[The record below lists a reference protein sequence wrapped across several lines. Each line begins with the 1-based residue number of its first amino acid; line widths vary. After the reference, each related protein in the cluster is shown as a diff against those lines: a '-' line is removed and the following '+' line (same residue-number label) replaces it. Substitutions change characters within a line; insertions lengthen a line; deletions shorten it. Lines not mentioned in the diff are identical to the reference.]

1 MNQHNQKLYNDFVS
15 NLQTYEKIK
24 DIAFKA
30 VRDIIAENHIYITA
44 MEARVK
50 DPKSLAG
57 KLELKGEK
65 YHSIND
71 ITDLVGMRVITFYTD
86 EVDKIAALVE
96 KTFNVDWGD
105 SVDKRQIQKSDSFGY
120 LSLHYICS
128 IPESMYYDP
137 EHPEINKI
145 RFEIQMRT
153 ALQHVWSTVNHDT
166 GYKSAIEIPRQYRRE
181 MARLAGLVELADEQ
195 FNRIIRDIT
204 DYRRRVSELAANGDF
219 SALELN
225 GDSFKE
231 YMKIKPF
238 EDLNKRIASINRA
251 ELVEFNPGPY
261 LQVFMTLGL
270 KTLADIEAMKAEYS
284 DDAYR
289 LAVYQIG
296 GTDLDILSESIG
308 VQNLCIVKILKNGD
322 GITGLKQFF
331 NIINGERKSNES
343 SAKRTYRNALE
354 IGLIKEE

>member
-1 MNQHNQKLYNDFVS
+1 MNQHNKKLYNDFTA

-24 DIAFKA
+24 EIACKT
-30 VRDIIAENHIYITA
+30 VGDIIAENHIYINA

-65 YHSIND
+65 YQSIND
-71 ITDLVGMRVITFYTD
+71 ITDLVGLRVITFYTD

-96 KTFNVDWGD
+96 KAFIIDWD
-105 SVDKRQIQKSDSFGY
+105 NSVDKRQIQKSDKFGY

-128 IPESMYYDP
+128 IPKSLYSDP
-137 EHPEINKI
+137 EHPEINSI

-166 GYKSAIEIPRQYRRE
+166 GYKSDIEIPRRYMRE
-181 MARLAGLVELADEQ
+181 MARLAGLVELADEE

-204 DYRRRVSELAANGDF
+204 DYRRSVQELAENGDF
-219 SALELN
+219 SALELD
-225 GDSFKE
+225 GDSFRA
-231 YMKIKPF
+231 YMKIRPF
-238 EDLNKRIASINRA
+238 AELNSRIASINRA
-251 ELVEFNPGPY
+251 ELVEFNPDPY
-261 LQVFMTLGL
+261 LRVFMMLGF
-270 KTLADIEAMKAEYS
+270 KTLADIEAMKAECS

-308 VQNLCIVKILKNGD
+308 VQNLCIVKILKSGG
-322 GITGLKQFF
+322 GIAGLKEFF
-331 NIINGERKSNES
+331 KTINGESKSNEN
-343 SAKRTYRNALE
+343 SAKRTYNNALE
-354 IGLIKEE
+354 IGLIRED